1 MMESLICLNLYLVII
16 LLFNLDLRNHF
27 SIIPDS
33 KILVILVLYVA
44 IQALKVPIVNMT
56 TVKYLNVSEHFS
68 PICIYYSK
76 ISTPSYFYETNF
88 KGLQFYPFYI
98 DDFKSLGFI

>member
-1 MMESLICLNLYLVII
+1 MESLICLNLYLVLI

-44 IQALKVPIVNMT
+44 IQVLKVPIVNKT

-68 PICIYYSK
+68 LICIDYFK
-76 ISTPSYFYETNF
+76 I
-88 KGLQFYPFYI
+88 
-98 DDFKSLGFI
+98 